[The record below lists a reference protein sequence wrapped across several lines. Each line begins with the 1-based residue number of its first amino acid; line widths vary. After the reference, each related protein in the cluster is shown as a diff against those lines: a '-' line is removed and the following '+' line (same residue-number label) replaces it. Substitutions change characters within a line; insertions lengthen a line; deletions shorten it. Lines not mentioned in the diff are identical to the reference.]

1 MKFEKYIIY
10 ILLVVIT
17 GLFFV
22 VSSGYS
28 YIDELEQQISER
40 DSLIDKMAFSDALV
54 KEYFDVRYDTT
65 TNHIVYTLKTFD
77 QKPIE
82 IAYKNGIEEFQVD
95 NGILLPKEI
104 VERYNILV
112 GKYSRLV
119 DDYNNLAKNYNKLI
133 KDYNQLVDVAN
144 RQADVKWYNEA
155 LKSALE
161 LIYQRYDIICDVKMD
176 EECDKYVVSLSS
188 CDKVDSAL
196 RLYPYFKDN
205 LIFNEDSGSWM
216 IIMQKGIE

>member
-28 YIDELEQQISER
+28 YINELEQQVSER

-54 KEYFDVRYDTT
+54 KEYFDVRYDTI

-95 NGILLPKEI
+95 NGILLSKEI

-144 RQADVKWYNEA
+144 RQTDVKWYNEA

-161 LIYQRYDIICDVKMD
+161 LIYQQYDIVCDIKKNED
-176 EECDKYVVSLSS
+176 SNAYVVSLPSFG
-188 CDKVDSAL
+188 KVDSAL
-196 RLYPYFKDN
+196 ILFPYFKDN
-205 LIFNEDSGSWM
+205 LIFNEDSGNWM
-216 IIMQKGIE
+216 IVKQKRIE